1 MILMKKVL
9 KIIFYI
15 IISLMVCAFCILFK
29 KLFAN
34 DHKDNLVCFGVF
46 FPSIFHIKIH
56 SPFGIDFYI

>member
-15 IISLMVCAFCILFK
+15 IISFMVCAFCILFK

-34 DHKDNLVCFGVF
+34 DHKDNLVCFWSF
-46 FPSIFHIKIH
+46 FSSTFHIKIH
-56 SPFGIDFYI
+56 SHFGIDFYV